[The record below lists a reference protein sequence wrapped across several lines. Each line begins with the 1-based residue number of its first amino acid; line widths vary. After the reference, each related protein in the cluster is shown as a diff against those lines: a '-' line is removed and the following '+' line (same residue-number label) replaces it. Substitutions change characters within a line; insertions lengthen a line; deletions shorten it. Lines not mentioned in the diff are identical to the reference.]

1 MRALLYLLLISINI
15 VLPSVCFG
23 QLVTTSNS
31 IKEIISDDYHPKS
44 GGAYLYN
51 NPVNNWPACS
61 APSDLNF
68 QLDGKG
74 NLTLSWDGDEKQ
86 MQNYQYEIKFPE
98 GVLNTD
104 KNIVT
109 VSRNKYNI
117 RRTDIGPRS
126 DLSVSV
132 RRKCFINKDVFY
144 SNWVTQEI
152 TLPEPANTNS
162 ETCPHILE
170 YVNFI
175 ANSAS
180 GNEVNDTLY
189 LFNFSFDSM
198 DVKLT
203 YNYWFSPWKSSD
215 PPTIV
220 SITTIKR
227 VRFGSFYK
235 IPIARIKPVEVVFAQ
250 KFHGGITTTLACPPV
265 IVQPNACNVNAYV
278 YHTKTN
284 DLNENL
290 VLVKVGVSNGIL
302 NGSII
307 SNQDTFLLID
317 GLGTISTCSDVT
329 VNLSLQTIIN
339 GVNTTV
345 ACDPMIIENE
355 CLCIEPQSNINNRTF
370 NVIQPNCD
378 NSTGDVYTSFPMH
391 LTSIG
396 GEFSDTTS
404 YNNLPPGVYYL
415 RIKNIYTNCV
425 SAPYMFTI
433 DEQPPINEDVNAA
446 ITQQMG
452 CNGEKGIIEIS
463 DPEVNYLYSL
473 GGNFGTSTSFSNLN
487 AGYYQVS
494 SKNPQGCISISDTLW
509 VIQANTPPTPQVTL
523 IQPSCSPV
531 VSTGTITI
539 NSPTGSNY
547 SYAVNSGT
555 FQSSPVFS
563 GLANGT
569 YSVTVKSN
577 ITGCIAVLTNV
588 TINAV
593 PNMVIPNASVTIQP
607 SCTASTGT
615 IFVSSPIG
623 PQYTYSVGGSY
634 QSSRNFSNLQPGT
647 YYVTLK
653 LSSGCISSPKVL
665 TVNANVPA
673 ASVTSQPTC
682 TTITGTIGFTSPA
695 GADINYSIND
705 GASWQSGSTFSNLSP
720 GTYLC
725 KYKNTS
731 SNCISQALTLLVNQ
745 PPTFAAPEVSI
756 TQATCSDLFGTI
768 QVVSPLGSEFSYSIN
783 TIEPNFQSS
792 PVFSN
797 KPSGIYSVKVRNNDS
812 YCYSQITVVEIS
824 PLPAVPATP
833 SLSIED
839 PSCLISTG
847 KISVDSPLGSEYVYS
862 INQIN
867 YSPVPV
873 FTNLAPGNYSVTA
886 KNIVS
891 GCVSTAGAAT
901 VAEAPENEISAV
913 ITGSNT
919 LCLGD
924 STVLIASGG
933 VTYNWNQNL
942 GSGPAKLIYPTVNTT
957 YTVTVTDQNGCT
969 ASSSKMIIIASLPV
983 AAITGNLNPCLNE
996 STTLTASGGSAYL
1009 WNNGATNASIAVV
1022 LNNTTQTSYT
1032 VTVTSNVGCVST
1044 QSAIVAPVVCN
1055 NGCQVTFSGPEDN
1068 EICAGESALISAEV
1082 TGCSGQGY
1090 LWSTGATTNA
1100 INVSPSETTYYYV
1113 TITSN
1118 DQSTIFTYTLNVN
1131 QCFCQ
1136 FSNIQLTPLECNNN
1150 SYDLQYTF
1158 TITDIGNSGDVH
1170 IHDIYGNSA
1179 IHTVN
1184 GPGTYTGILPSNLA
1198 DGQQRTVYF
1207 EKSSYTCTANANYI
1221 ALAPCND
1228 PLPNSCTIQYTE
1240 GACNGEKYNV
1250 SGTVKVADPIAG
1262 SMIIVT
1268 DYPSENVDTI
1278 MVVANVYSYGFQI
1291 IDLVPDGTIHTIFAG
1306 GLSCADATPSVQYNA
1321 PSICDI
1327 PQCRLMH
1334 VEEKSSE
1341 CNPSNNTYKLDGM
1354 VEVDCEKD
1362 DIITITILPENI
1374 SVLIATQSDKSQFEF
1389 LIENL
1394 NADGLQH
1401 SVIYYGQ
1408 FTDTITSTF
1417 NAPQPCREL
1426 PEVICGNTYAPP
1438 SITNNDLLPTAAVG
1452 DIFSVSGINF
1462 KVITISGS
1470 NGTFSGQG
1478 SMAIPFSSKKLLV
1491 SFNGIKVNTFKEVF
1505 EGTVEGVSGPFNL
1518 QSTIPIDTL
1527 SIGGDICQVD
1537 SAPEGMDD
1545 DGHDSVTGLNDRGFG
1560 RDSLFYP
1567 DSTRYDPNG
1576 FDYNGIS
1583 RDNGTPYNEFGCN
1596 MKGLDIE
1603 GNACKVDSTLITM
1616 RDSLLGQILP
1626 GLLDSGILNALDKL
1640 VDSLSTFDCDA
1651 LRIAMNAKITALG
1664 YDRKYITGAS
1674 DEYFVKGM
1682 HKNFESEPKPLLNNA
1697 NRSQDAVDLEAKHIE
1712 LYRCDM
1718 LTEKLEE
1725 MKEKL
1730 QDVDKNLLNEYIKKE
1745 LKKLNKTD
1753 LQALMENSDA
1763 LRDWVL
1769 VQINNYL
1776 DPSNHIGFLDQ
1787 QPNNHNE
1794 NSHEGIS
1801 ISKTKLKRDRSSTYY
1816 STAYSGSDA
1825 DAFDF
1830 TPAPGEEETWL
1841 YNQGYK
1847 EIKGVSRA
1855 YYMDEAYRQIEQYN
1869 LIMAVDEDTP
1879 LYQPVLMS
1887 KDSAGVTYNI
1897 YVDKIILTP
1906 SSAKLDAYFVLNLPN
1921 SNDKKLVLQAENLNW
1936 GAGGMIGDTRLKLA
1950 TAVEIRVSN
1959 AALLR
1964 LNPGTTSSDGCFVSW
1979 DCNGFKSIGLDADI
1993 ELCRDF
1999 ITPLNPT
2006 TFTEIPAPARFSV
2019 NVKMEL
2025 RHWSDFYFSLN
2036 ANDAKAFYITGY
2048 SDYKFKVKGMTVD
2061 MSDYR
2066 SPQLNSRPGPF
2077 MKEWRGFHLEEM
2089 TVTFP
2094 NSFSSGSNHIT
2105 AGVKDFVIDDM
2116 GVSGKIFAANLLSID
2131 NGSLGGWPFSID
2143 TAMVIVEKNHLTGG
2157 GLAGRLKV
2165 PVFKNAMKY
2174 NASIL
2179 PGNKY
2184 NFSISPSATEEMDM
2198 LLAQVTLDSNSTI
2211 TVRYD
2216 NNDVIAT
2223 AILNGSIQVGSQ
2235 SDTSGV
2241 SLPSA
2246 RFKNFKISNTAP
2258 YFNAGEWTISGG
2270 IGGNIAGFEIKID
2283 NIRPIQPNETEA
2295 GLSFNIGVQFPCDLA
2310 AYGGFEIIG
2319 NMQLDA
2325 HGRQE
2330 WVHNRTKLNRLGI
2343 DAKFAAGHVKGYLET
2358 FEDHPTY
2365 GKGFQGLVGMDFK
2378 GIGSFDALA
2387 LFGKKDFKYFFID
2400 AQATLSTGIPVGP
2413 IEINGFVGGVSYKMG
2428 VQPTANGGMSNS
2440 TTLPS
2445 VLGQSFSGNTY
2456 TPNADY
2462 ALGLRAGVKM
2472 RMAKNPKIFNG
2483 EVVFEIL
2490 FNAEKPDGTGGGVA
2504 QIVLDGK
2511 GMLMAVGNITGQVIE
2526 STNSKP
2532 KGMNASLTAHIR
2544 FKYDFNADIFTGD
2557 LIAYLNAGIFKGVG
2571 AGGKMVDA
2579 HIYVGPDKWYFH
2591 FGTPSNPC
2599 GLLIDS
2605 PVLRI
2610 EMKSYLCIGTNIPG
2624 LPPVPADVI
2633 AIAGNIK
2640 PSSAFANNGNGFLF
2654 GSSFDVK
2661 AGINLGIASAQMN
2674 AKAGFDIMVRDFGDA
2689 KCKGDN
2695 DVIGINGWYGV
2706 GQMWAK
2712 IEGKLKL
2719 LGFTLFDAGIAGIL
2733 QAQLPNPFFA
2743 QATMGVRVK
2752 TLFGT
2757 LNKKMKIKLGEEC
2770 QIDYGDDG
2778 SALGIKVINVIT
2790 PGDGAIEMPT
2800 DVVPQVMF
2808 NVPINTIM
2816 DIGDKFEVKLD
2827 SVSIKSLK
2835 TGLKYNYASSLLN
2848 DSTLLEIIPTDVF
2861 NGKDSIEMI
2870 VKVKVLRNGSLTMY
2884 ERERI
2889 VFTTMGTYSTIPAAN
2904 IESSYPADGMA
2915 NFYKGEYNQYKG
2927 FIQMKSG
2934 MPELF
2939 YNIPEGTTQKIKLTK
2954 NGAEPMVFDYVYNGL
2969 EAKIEFPMDTAMLHN
2984 GQLYK
2989 LEIVRFP
2996 KGAYATTIPGQGVD
3010 INTQAS
3016 GLNLSNIMGN
3026 PVLPNINES
3035 QPPQNGE
3042 VIVASLNFRVSQYST
3057 FKKKLASMQK
3067 VNAVGKKN
3075 PGYQQ
3080 NVENFDEY
3088 EVKSMIDFYLENS
3101 DWVDNLKST
3110 MYDRLP
3116 TDLDEITYYTGNN
3129 CNKRVGEGYDTKYED
3144 LFNNLRFITP
3154 AKGVSENNPGNA
3166 GITKGFIECSVGLSI
3181 IGDFNAVKYQIQ
3193 NRFGP
3198 DFCGHLTSID
3208 GVHEFNFDPQLLYPQ
3223 HLRYYFDPANKPVSP
3238 VIYSIIKYN
3247 IPGVGT
3253 TTTHQLKFD

>member
-31 IKEIISDDYHPKS
+31 IKEIISEDYHPKS
-44 GGAYLYN
+44 GTAYFYN

-68 QLDGKG
+68 QMDGKG

-98 GVLNTD
+98 GVLKMD

-109 VSRNKYNI
+109 VSSNKYNI
-117 RRTDIGPRS
+117 RRSEIGARS
-126 DLSVSV
+126 DFSVSV

-144 SNWVTQEI
+144 SNWVTHEI
-152 TLPEPANTNS
+152 AFPEPSNNIYDP
-162 ETCPHILE
+162 CPQIADLVH
-170 YVNFI
+170 FI
-175 ANSAS
+175 SNPVT
-180 GNEVNDTLY
+180 GNEVNDTLILANY
-189 LFNFSFDSM
+189 TYDSLIM
-198 DVKLT
+198 KVT
-203 YNYWFSPWKSSD
+203 GFYWYREVKSSK
-215 PPTIV
+215 PPVKINV
-220 SITTIKR
+220 TTIKR
-227 VRFGSFYK
+227 ISLGNIQKV
-235 IPIARIKPVEVVFAQ
+235 PIARFDKVEVVFMHKVHA
-250 KFHGGITTTLACPPV
+250 GVTTPLACPPV
-265 IVQPNACNVNAYV
+265 IAQPNICNLNTYV
-278 YHTKTN
+278 YYSITPG
-284 DLNENL
+284 LNENL
-290 VLVKVGVSNGIL
+290 VVVKVATNNGIL

-307 SNQDTFLLID
+307 TNQDTISLENWYSS
-317 GLGTISTCSDVT
+317 ISTCSDVK

-339 GVNTTV
+339 GVNTTI
-345 ACDPMIIENE
+345 ACDPFIIENE
-355 CLCIEPQSNINNRTF
+355 CQCIESHEDITQKTF
-370 NVIQPNCD
+370 NIVQPDCQK
-378 NSTGDVYTSFPMH
+378 STGDVYTSFQAH

-404 YNNLPPGVYYL
+404 YNNLQPGVYYL
-415 RIKNIYTNCV
+415 RIKNINTNCI

-433 DEQPPINEDVNAA
+433 NVQPPINEEVNAA
-446 ITQQMG
+446 VTQHIG
-452 CNGEKGIIEIS
+452 CNGEKGIIVIS

-473 GGNFGTSTSFSNLN
+473 STNFGTSTTFSNLN

-494 SKNPQGCISISDTLW
+494 SMNPQKCISISDTLW
-509 VIQANTPPTPQVTL
+509 VLQGNTPPTPQVTL
-523 IQPSCSPV
+523 TQPSCSPV
-531 VSTGTITI
+531 VSTGTITV

-547 SYAVNSGT
+547 TYALNSGV
-555 FQSSPVFS
+555 FQTSPVFS
-563 GLANGT
+563 GLLQAT

-577 ITGCIAVLTNV
+577 VTGCTAVLSNIGINGVPNLPIPNV
-588 TINAV
+588 TITA
-593 PNMVIPNASVTIQP
+593 QP
-607 SCTASTGT
+607 SCTVSTGS
-615 IFVSSPIG
+615 IWVSTPIG
-623 PQYTYSVGGSY
+623 PQYVSFSIGGAF
-634 QSSRNFSNLQPGT
+634 QPSRGFSNLQPGT
-647 YYVTLK
+647 YNVVVKTNT
-653 LSSGCISSPKVL
+653 GCISSPRVIII
-665 TVNANVPA
+665 NPNVPA

-682 TTITGTIGFTSPA
+682 TSILGTIGFTAPA
-695 GADINYSIND
+695 GTDFNYSINN
-705 GASWQSGSTFSNLSP
+705 GTTWQSGSTFSNLSP

-731 SNCISQALTLLVNQ
+731 TNCISQALTVVVNP
-745 PPTFAAPEVSI
+745 PPTFAAPGVSL
-756 TQATCSDLFGTI
+756 TQATCTDLFGSI
-768 QVVSPLGSEFSYSIN
+768 QISSPFGSEYSYSIN

-797 KPSGIYSVKVRNNDS
+797 KPSGIYSVKVRNNNTQ
-812 YCYSQITVVEIS
+812 CYSQITMVEIS
-824 PLPAVPATP
+824 PLPSVPTTP
-833 SLSIED
+833 SLSVED

-847 KISVDSPLGSEYVYS
+847 NISVDSPTGSDYVYS
-862 INQIN
+862 MDQIN

-873 FTNLAPGNYSVTA
+873 FTNLVPGNYTVVA
-886 KNIVS
+886 KDVVS
-891 GCVSTAGAAT
+891 GCLSAESTAT

-933 VTYNWNQNL
+933 VTYSWNQNL
-942 GSGPAKLIYPTVNTT
+942 GSGPAKLIYPAVNTT
-957 YTVTVTDQNGCT
+957 YTVTVTDQDGCT
-969 ASSSKMIIIASLPV
+969 ATSSKMIVIAALPEV
-983 AAITGNLNPCLNE
+983 DITGNLNPCINA
-996 STTLTASGGSAYL
+996 STTLTASGGVAYL
-1009 WNNGATNASIAVV
+1009 WNNGTTNALLEVV
-1022 LNNTTQTSYT
+1022 HSDTTHTSYT
-1032 VTVTSNVGCVST
+1032 VTVTSNDGCVSA
-1044 QSAIVAPVVCN
+1044 QSAIVTSVVCN

-1090 LWSTGATTNA
+1090 LWSTGATTNT

-1179 IHTVN
+1179 IHPVN

-1228 PLPNSCTIQYTE
+1228 PLPNSCTIQYT
-1240 GACNGEKYNV
+1240 GGTCSGEKYNV
-1250 SGTVKVADPIAG
+1250 SGIVKVADPIAG

-1278 MVVANVYSYGFQI
+1278 MVVANVYSYDFEI
-1291 IDLVPDGTIHTIFAG
+1291 TELAPDGTIHTIFAG

-1321 PSICDI
+1321 PSTCDI
-1327 PQCRLMH
+1327 PQCSVAVVDQR
-1334 VEEKSSE
+1334 VGQ
-1341 CNPSNNTYKLDGM
+1341 CNPSNNTYQLLGM

-1362 DIITITILPENI
+1362 DIITITVLPENI
-1374 SVLIATQSDKSQFEF
+1374 SVLIATQSDMTQFEF

-1401 SVIYYGQ
+1401 SVVYYGQ

-1417 NAPQPCREL
+1417 IAPEPCREM

-1438 SITNNDLLPTAAVG
+1438 SITNTDLLPTAAAG

-1462 KVITISGS
+1462 KVMTIIGS

-1491 SFNGIKVNTFKEVF
+1491 SFNGIKVNIFKEVF

-1545 DGHDSVTGLNDRGFG
+1545 DGHDTVTGLNDRGFG
-1560 RDSLFYP
+1560 RDSLYYP

-1596 MKGLDIE
+1596 MKGLDID

-1626 GLLDSGILNALDKL
+1626 GLFDSSIANALEKL
-1640 VDSLSTFDCDA
+1640 LDSLSTFDCDA
-1651 LRIAMNAKITALG
+1651 LRAAMDAKITTLV
-1664 YDRKYITGAS
+1664 YERKYITGAT
-1674 DEYFVKGM
+1674 DEYYKKGM

-1697 NRSQDAVDLEAKHIE
+1697 NRSQNAVDLEAKHIE

-1725 MKEKL
+1725 MTEKL
-1730 QDVDKNLLNEYIKKE
+1730 QDVDKNLLKDYIKKE
-1745 LKKLNKTD
+1745 LKKLNKTV
-1753 LQALMENSDA
+1753 LQALMENSNA

-1794 NSHEGIS
+1794 NSPEGIS
-1801 ISKTKLKRDRSSTYY
+1801 ISKIKSKRDRSSAFY
-1816 STAYSGSDA
+1816 STAYSGNDTE
-1825 DAFDF
+1825 AFDF

-1936 GAGGMIGDTRLKLA
+1936 GAGGMIGDTKLKLG

-1999 ITPLNPT
+1999 ITPLDPAN
-2006 TFTEIPAPARFSV
+2006 FTEIPAPARFSV

-2048 SDYKFKVKGMTVD
+2048 SDYKFKVKGLTVD

-2089 TVTFP
+2089 TVSFP
-2094 NSFSSGSNHIT
+2094 NSFSSGPNQIT
-2105 AGVKDFVIDDM
+2105 ASVKDFIVDDM
-2116 GVSGKIFAANLLSID
+2116 GVSGKIFVDSLLSID
-2131 NGSLGGWPFSID
+2131 RGSLGGWPLSID

-2165 PVFKNAMKY
+2165 PVFKNAMRY

-2184 NFSISPSATEEMDM
+2184 NFSISPSGSEEMDM

-2211 TVRYD
+2211 TVKYD
-2216 NNDVIAT
+2216 NSKVIAT

-2235 SDTSGV
+2235 SDSSGV

-2283 NIRPIQPNETEA
+2283 NILPIQPNETEA

-2319 NMQLDA
+2319 NMRLDA

-2330 WVHNRTKLNRLGI
+2330 WVHNRTKLNKLGI

-2378 GIGSFDALA
+2378 GIGSFDAMA

-2413 IEINGFVGGVSYKMG
+2413 IEINGFVGGVSYKMN

-2472 RMAKNPKIFNG
+2472 RLAKNQKIFNG

-2504 QIVLDGK
+2504 HIVLNGK
-2511 GMLMAVGNITGQVIE
+2511 GMLMAFESISGDLVQTDDQAPTGMP
-2526 STNSKP
+2526 S
-2532 KGMNASLTAHIR
+2532 ASMTAHIR
-2544 FKYDFNADIFTGD
+2544 FKYDFNAKIFTGD
-2557 LIAYLNAGIFKGVG
+2557 LLAYLNSSYIRGVG

-2599 GLLIDS
+2599 GLKVIAPGLT
-2605 PVLRI
+2605 I
-2610 EMKSYLCIGTNIPG
+2610 ELKAYLCIGTDIPG

-2633 AIAGNIK
+2633 ALAGNIK

-2654 GSSFDVK
+2654 GASFDAQAKIDVWI
-2661 AGINLGIASAQMN
+2661 GSAEMK

-2689 KCKGDN
+2689 TCKGSGN
-2695 DVIGINGWYGV
+2695 QLGINGWYGV
-2706 GQMWAK
+2706 GQMWALLS
-2712 IEGKLKL
+2712 GKLKL
-2719 LGFTLFDAGIAGIL
+2719 LGFTIIDAGVAGIL

-2743 QATMGVRVK
+2743 QATMGIKVK
-2752 TLFGT
+2752 TFFGT
-2757 LNKKMKIKLGEEC
+2757 LHKKMKIKLGNEC
-2770 QIDYGDDG
+2770 IIDHGDDG
-2778 SALGIKVINVIT
+2778 SSLGMKVISQVT
-2790 PGDGAIEMPT
+2790 PGHEGKKLPV
-2800 DVVPQVMF
+2800 DVVPQITL
-2808 NVPINTIM
+2808 NLPINTIY
-2816 DIGDKFEVKLD
+2816 DLSPDKFVVRK
-2827 SVSIKSLK
+2827 SSYTIKSLK
-2835 TGLKYNYASSLLN
+2835 TGQDYQFSEKISL
-2848 DSTLLEIIPTDVF
+2848 DSTLIEIRPNNVF
-2861 NGKDSIEMI
+2861 NANDSIEII
-2870 VKVKVLRNGSLTMY
+2870 VKMDIFKNNTLIETESDT
-2884 ERERI
+2884 I
-2889 VFTTMGTYSTIPAAN
+2889 IFTTDKGYNTIPLAN
-2904 IESSYPADGMA
+2904 IETSYPLDGMK
-2915 NFYKGEYNQYKG
+2915 NFYKKEYNQSKG
-2927 FIQMKSG
+2927 FIQLKSG
-2934 MPELF
+2934 MPEIF
-2939 YNIPEGTTQKIKLTK
+2939 YNIPDGYSQKMKLTK
-2954 NGAEPMVFDYVYNGL
+2954 TGENPIYFDYNQYDGL
-2969 EAKIEFPMDTAMLHN
+2969 NAKLEFPLDPAMLENEGMYTLELVRIPN
-2984 GQLYK
+2984 GSST
-2989 LEIVRFP
+2989 I
-2996 KGAYATTIPGQGVD
+2996 TIPNAGVD
-3010 INTQAS
+3010 AS
-3016 GLNLSNIMGN
+3016 ISAQNLSFASMLGTSDGDGDATITGGDISM
-3026 PVLPNINES
+3026 
-3035 QPPQNGE
+3035 
-3042 VIVASLNFRVSQYST
+3042 VALKFRVSMFNTFVEKINSGQYQSLNNEI
-3057 FKKKLASMQK
+3057 FIDDEQFEDKELRELIIFDM
-3067 VNAVGKKN
+3067 NKN
-3075 PGYQQ
+3075 QTWFNQIHDIIFFSLNLEFMGCG
-3080 NVENFDEY
+3080 NVEILNPEEEFNELPEQIGIFNLDNSTVIKNNVVTRVEGIREELIY
-3088 EVKSMIDFYLENS
+3088 LGLGCPAFINAMEQTVEHAQFY
-3101 DWVDNLKST
+3101 NLK
-3110 MYDRLP
+3110 
-3116 TDLDEITYYTGNN
+3116 
-3129 CNKRVGEGYDTKYED
+3129 
-3144 LFNNLRFITP
+3144 
-3154 AKGVSENNPGNA
+3154 NNPVVPPSPA
-3166 GITKGFIECSVGLSI
+3166 LEIKLS
-3181 IGDFNAVKYQIQ
+3181 
-3193 NRFGP
+3193 
-3198 DFCGHLTSID
+3198 
-3208 GVHEFNFDPQLLYPQ
+3208 
-3223 HLRYYFDPANKPVSP
+3223 YY
-3238 VIYSIIKYN
+3238 
-3247 IPGVGT
+3247 IPGVGVT
-3253 TTTHQLKFD
+3253 STKTLNL